1 MSMKRSTYW
10 LWTLLGRSS
19 AVALAVG
26 CGAGIAQV
34 NKAFQGSY
42 TVRSGDAFVSQGS
55 SPDTDVISLNSSEA
69 IIDWAPDDTGG
80 TGAIDFLPQNST
92 VEFRGFSDFTV
103 LNRIL
108 PVNGSGMSVSRI
120 VELNGTV
127 QSQVGSGTGGK
138 VWFYAPGGIVAGP
151 GAVFNVGSLVL
162 TSNDIDTTGGLYGS
176 NGEIRFRGP
185 SNVLSSV
192 ELKPGAQ
199 INALTSGSYVA
210 LVAPRVVQ
218 GGTVRVD
225 GAAAYVGA
233 EAADIRIN
241 GGLFDISIS
250 AGTTDANGVVHT
262 GSTERPDSTA
272 STAAQKVFMVAV
284 PKNNALTMLLS
295 GNVGYEAAA
304 SAVQSDSG
312 VILSAGSDVTSG
324 AIGPRNVTGT
334 GEASISIGGGT
345 WQPDVAAQASGNII
359 VQPSADANFAN
370 VNLTADR
377 AITLQSGAAGG
388 IAASG
393 AIDLKAGEAITVRAD
408 QGGSISAG
416 SMNLTAGIGGVGGVI
431 DVLTYGGSA
440 LPASNGQIAV
450 TGTMRLDVGAVG
462 LGDFSLPVL
471 NGGDAT
477 GGDINVIAAGGSIRA
492 GNLFADADA
501 RAGIGSESSGTATG
515 GTITVSA
522 QTAAG
527 PSGSLAGEID
537 FGGMMLSTSAGTAS
551 YSSQPVTGGNATGG
565 TIDVSA
571 KGGNITTAYLDI
583 YANAS
588 GGDASGVA
596 GTGRGGSI
604 TLSASA
610 TSGLRG
616 SFTADC
622 SFYCTISADG
632 RGGYGANGA
641 NGTGGSVLVHATDAD
656 FTMGNNLYLQA
667 NGIGGGTEYSDG
679 VAGRG
684 GDGLGGSIT
693 VESRAGAAGSA
704 VMRFGNV
711 SASADGAATEMSEV
725 FLAASSLGGSDFN
738 QGDGGNGTGG
748 TVNFLVAGGSFE
760 ATTLSGGAYGRG
772 GSSYVNCPQC
782 GDGVTQF
789 RAGIGQ
795 GGSVQFLMTGGNAT
809 IATLELGA
817 GGTGGEAMAASAA
830 DEVSSLAGAG
840 MGGTAVLESR
850 GGALNADSII
860 VEANGAGGGGDPYS
874 YYNYNGPN
882 GADGGAGVGGTARL
896 LMGAGGTGQIIVSED
911 LSVMAQGHGGA
922 GGGAGSDGSGGFYTA
937 GKGGNG
943 TGGTAEL
950 TLASG
955 ALTAPSLLVSAAGT
969 GGAGGNNSS
978 DAAGGAAGNGTGGTA
993 RVAYLNEG
1001 HAIGALT
1008 VTAAGEGGR
1017 AGINGYIDS
1026 FDEGTGE
1033 PIYVYGAGQGGAGG
1047 SGQGGTADM
1056 LIDVDP
1062 SFASLIV
1069 SADGIGSMGATS
1081 GSSGAGGNGAGG
1093 IATLNIGFGATSVS
1107 GELRVSASGFGG
1119 AGGTASNG
1127 AAGRGGDA
1135 FGGTATLGLTGGSTS
1150 LDAGDIGVLAQ
1161 AFGGSGGSGASQSGL
1176 GIAGASGGNA
1186 VGGTALLAVDAG
1198 ASLLTGAQLML
1209 GGDATGGAGSGG
1221 LDGPAGGA
1229 GGAGGNAVAGAA
1241 TLRINGGKWRVNSSF
1256 SLLPAYS
1263 ITAVGQGGAGAD
1275 GGTASDP
1282 ALTNGAGGNGG
1293 TGAGGVASF
1302 EASDADFLIG
1312 PLSIVADGVA
1322 GLGGAGAL
1330 AGLTSGGTAR
1340 LTNGG
1345 GAALGTGVQRQL
1357 ASLIMTANGDTGGQI
1372 SFADSSTAAA
1382 GGLVVNGPMTL
1393 HAAGTAVPGFTG
1405 ISFAASGNMVQ
1416 VGGAADFLTQGPL
1429 SFAFTGGGGL
1439 AVAGALTGYSGTGV
1453 AFSHGARAQ
1462 DADSLSAASIYFNTP
1477 GAISAAG
1484 ASLRSVGLLTLLAR
1498 GGDIALTGGSAL
1510 TAGGDLRLFAQGS
1523 VDGAGGDVFSSG
1535 RAAIGLGSSTG
1546 SIRLG
1551 NLSSAGLLDMADASG
1566 NALGGSGMAIG
1577 GDFAVGG
1584 TLAIGA
1590 GSGTLSAARIN
1601 IGTLTAGSQ
1610 TLSAA
1615 SGVQIG
1621 NAVTSGDLI
1630 VNGSLKL
1637 GGSDIGGLLQ
1647 QRGAVAQFGGQLLAG
1662 AIDID
1667 AGSISADAMTART
1680 GGLLVRSAGALNIAD
1695 AQAAGGIV
1703 MTAAGA
1709 LTLGNVSGNSLAL
1722 TGVGISAQSLASGG
1736 AASLDAGTGDLVVN
1750 DLLAQGSIAAL
1761 GRNIS
1766 LGSSGGMTIANAVA
1780 SGDLM
1785 LNAAGLMAV
1794 DGQASGQAVTIG
1806 SGDIVISAN
1815 GRVSATGL
1823 LRFNALGAQTA
1834 IGGGDTTAG
1843 YSLSAAELA
1852 RVAAVDIAIAG
1863 AGDVVVRDV
1872 TIGTNILPG
1881 SGLLSIGAAGLL
1893 RVQGAV
1899 AMTGRTGTGGLTLT
1913 AGDALEVIAGLGS
1926 IAVSDG
1932 NGGLG
1937 GALTLEAPSI
1947 YAATAEAISDLR
1959 AADSLAAR
1967 ELRLAQNDGLAL
1979 EAGMLQAGT
1988 IRLAAADGIFI
1999 QNSGLSTSF
2008 ADRRGFTANSLIIS
2022 GGTGRPQIAI
2032 NGRLAMSDGTFATGL
2047 DTIPLVTVNGRFA
2060 AGSKINGCF
2069 ILGACTTVNV
2079 DGRETFEGLLDP
2091 TVAVSRTFPT
2101 ALIEL
2106 RDVVTEGYP
2115 PLIDEP
2121 VTGAGNEDLWDRPC
2135 GGPGEPACDAQ

>member
-233 EAADIRIN
+233 EAADITIRAN
-241 GGLFDISIS
+241 GLFDISIS

-388 IAASG
+388 ITASG

-408 QGGSISAG
+408 QGGSISAD

-440 LPASNGQIAV
+440 SPASNGQIAV

-477 GGDINVIAAGGSIRA
+477 GGHINVIAAGGSIRA
-492 GNLFADADA
+492 GSLFADADA

-527 PSGSLAGEID
+527 PSGSLAGAVNVGSMELD
-537 FGGMMLSTSAGTAS
+537 ASAAMAD
-551 YSSQPVTGGNATGG
+551 YLPQPVTGGNATGG

-571 KGGNITTAYLDI
+571 KGGNITTDYLDI

-588 GGDASGVA
+588 GSDASGVA

-610 TSGLRG
+610 ASGLRG
-616 SFTADC
+616 NFTSSC
-622 SFYCTISADG
+622 SFCTIRADG

-711 SASADGAATEMSEV
+711 FASADGASTEMSEV

-738 QGDGGNGTGG
+738 QGDGGKGTGG

-760 ATTLSGGAYGRG
+760 ASTLSGGAYGRG

-789 RAGIGQ
+789 RAGTGQ

-840 MGGTAVLESR
+840 IGGTAVLESR
-850 GGALNADSII
+850 GGALNADSIT
-860 VEANGAGGGGDPYS
+860 VEANGAGGGGAPYS
-874 YYNYNGPN
+874 YN

-911 LSVMAQGHGGA
+911 LSVLAQGYGGA
-922 GGGAGSDGSGGFYTA
+922 GGSAGSDGPGGFYTA

-955 ALTAPSLLVSAAGT
+955 ALTAPSLQVSAAGT

-978 DAAGGAAGNGTGGTA
+978 DAAGGAAGSGTGGTA

-1001 HAIGALT
+1001 HAIGAMT
-1008 VTAAGEGGR
+1008 VTAAGEGGQ
-1017 AGINGYIDS
+1017 AGINRYIDGYDDVT
-1026 FDEGTGE
+1026 FE
-1033 PIYVYGAGQGGAGG
+1033 PIYAYGAGQGGAGG
-1047 SGQGGTADM
+1047 SGQGGMADM

-1069 SADGIGSMGATS
+1069 RADGIGSMGATS

-1093 IATLNIGFGATSVS
+1093 IAALNIGFGATSVS

-1135 FGGTATLGLTGGSTS
+1135 FGGTATLGLTGASTS
-1150 LDAGDIGVLAQ
+1150 LDAGDIGLLAQ
-1161 AFGGSGGSGASQSGL
+1161 AFGGSGGAGASQSGL

-1256 SLLPAYS
+1256 SSLPAYS
-1263 ITAVGQGGAGAD
+1263 ITAVGLGGAGAD

-1282 ALTNGAGGNGG
+1282 ALANGAGGNGG
-1293 TGAGGVASF
+1293 GGAGGVASF
-1302 EASDADFLIG
+1302 EANDADFLIG
-1312 PLSIVADGVA
+1312 PLSIVADGAA

-1393 HAAGTAVPGFTG
+1393 HAAGAVVPSFTG
-1405 ISFAASGNMVQ
+1405 ISFAASGNIVR
-1416 VGGAADFLTQGPL
+1416 VGGATDFLTQGPL
-1429 SFAFTGGGGL
+1429 SFAYTGGGGL
-1439 AVAGALTGYSGTGV
+1439 AAAGALTGYSGTGI

-1462 DADSLSAASIYFNTP
+1462 GADSLSAASIYFNTP

-1498 GGDIALTGGSAL
+1498 GGDIALIGGSAL

-1566 NALGGSGMAIG
+1566 NELGGSGMAIG
-1577 GDFAVGG
+1577 GDFVVGG

-1601 IGTLTAGSQ
+1601 IGTLAAGSQ

-1630 VNGSLKL
+1630 VNGSLQL

-1667 AGSISADAMTART
+1667 AGSISANAMTART
-1680 GGLLVRSAGALNIAD
+1680 GGLLVRSAGALNVAD

-1785 LNAAGLMAV
+1785 LNAAGLIAV

-1834 IGGGDTTAG
+1834 IGGGDATVG

-1852 RVAAVDIAIAG
+1852 RVSAADIAIFG

-1913 AGDALEVIAGLGS
+1913 AGDALEVIAGLAS

-1937 GALTLEAPSI
+1937 GVLTLEAPSI
-1947 YAATAEAISDLR
+1947 YAATAEAIADVR

-1988 IRLAAADGIFI
+1988 IRLAANDGIFI

-2008 ADRRGFTANSLIIS
+2008 DDRRGFTANSLIIS
-2022 GGTGRPQIAI
+2022 GETGRPQIAI

-2047 DTIPLVTVNGRFA
+2047 DVIPLVTVNGRFA
-2060 AGSKINGCF
+2060 VGSKINGCF
-2069 ILGACTTVNV
+2069 IFGACATVNV